1 LFSPQQRKLKILA
14 LLCGVLFAFGMAQLF
29 LLRFE
34 AGNIYPPYSSLR
46 SDPLGTR
53 ALFESLNRL
62 AADTAARNFRSLRQ
76 VKLRPKTT
84 LVMVGLQD
92 TNAILG
98 KKKIEGLLEQLA
110 EAGGRL
116 VLTFSATAGHGNRK
130 HRDEPESNDR
140 LKDEAGADTDPIEE
154 WVEEDKKDENCS
166 GNYEQDAVYG
176 LNALGV
182 RIRSTRDD
190 PTDEFAVRSA
200 DDSAILPIKIP
211 WRSPLYF
218 ELRENSWETLYRWQD
233 APVVVQRPW
242 GKGFVVMAADSYLLS
257 NEALRN
263 HRSSGLL
270 AWLMVPGHEILFDEF
285 HKGLVKQ
292 PGVAG
297 LARQYRLHWV
307 FAAIF
312 VVAGLFVWRQAAI
325 FVPSVQSE
333 QGPQDAPPAMG
344 RDTSQGLV
352 HLSIQHI
359 RPKDLLPVC
368 FQAWKAQAAQHI
380 SSSRIDEVRGL
391 VAQAVDDSRKEVYVD
406 AYNQICELLKQGKRS

>member
-1 LFSPQQRKLKILA
+1 MFSSNQRKLKMLA

-53 ALFESLNRL
+53 ALFDSLNRL
-62 AADTAARNFRSLRQ
+62 AADTAGRNFRPLGQ

-92 TNAILG
+92 THAIF
-98 KKKIEGLLEQLA
+98 KKKKVEGLLQHLA

-116 VLTFSATAGHGNRK
+116 VLTFSAAAGYGYTE
-130 HRDEPESNDR
+130 HRGEAESNDS
-140 LKDEAGADTDPIEE
+140 LKDEADADPIEE
-154 WVEEDKKDENCS
+154 WVEEDDNDEDCS
-166 GNYEQDAVYG
+166 GSNERDAVYG
-176 LNALGV
+176 LNALGI

-190 PTDEFAVRSA
+190 PTDAFAVRFS
-200 DDSAILPIKIP
+200 DDSAILPIDIP
-211 WRSPLYF
+211 WRSSLYF
-218 ELRENSWETLYRWQD
+218 ELLETSWETIYRWQE

-270 AWLMVPGHEILFDEF
+270 AWLMLPGHEILFDES

-312 VVAGLFVWRQAAI
+312 VVAGLFVWRQVAI

-333 QGPQDAPPAMG
+333 QGPLDAPPAVG

-352 HLSIQHI
+352 HLFRQHI
-359 RPKDLLPVC
+359 SPKDLLPVC
-368 FQAWKAQAAQHI
+368 FQAWKAQAAQRVP
-380 SSSRIDEVRGL
+380 SSRIDEVRGI
-391 VAQAVDDSRKEVYVD
+391 VEQAADDSRKDIHVD
-406 AYNQICELLKQGKRS
+406 AYKQICELLKQGKRS

>member
-1 LFSPQQRKLKILA
+1 LFSQQQRKLKMLA
-14 LLCGVLFAFGMAQLF
+14 LLCGVLFAVGLTQLF

-53 ALFESLNRL
+53 ALFDSLNRL
-62 AADTAARNFRSLRQ
+62 AADTVGRNFRPLRQ
-76 VKLRPKTT
+76 VKLDPKTT
-84 LVMVGLQD
+84 FVMVGLHD
-92 TNAILG
+92 TNAIVE
-98 KKKIEGLLEQLA
+98 KKKVEGLLEHLA

-116 VLTFSATAGHGNRK
+116 VLTFSAATGHRYRK
-130 HRDEPESNDR
+130 HIDESESNDN
-140 LKDEAGADTDPIEE
+140 LKNGTDGDADPIEE
-154 WVEEDKKDENCS
+154 FVVEDNKDEDCTS
-166 GNYEQDAVYG
+166 GEDQDAVCG
-176 LNALGV
+176 LNTLGAK
-182 RIRSTRDD
+182 IRSTRDD
-190 PTDEFAVRSA
+190 PTDEFAVRFA
-200 DDSAILPIKIP
+200 DGPAILPLEIP

-218 ELRENSWETLYRWQD
+218 ELRENNWEILYRWQD

-242 GKGFVVMAADSYLLS
+242 GKGSVVMAADSYLLS

-270 AWLMVPGHEILFDEF
+270 AWLMVPGHDILFDEF

-307 FAAIF
+307 FGAIF
-312 VVAGLFVWRQAAI
+312 VVAGLFIWRQAAI

-333 QGPQDAPPAMG
+333 RGPSDAPPAVG

-352 HLSIQHI
+352 HLYRQHI
-359 RPKDLLPVC
+359 SPKKVMTVC
-368 FQAWKAQAAQHI
+368 FQAWKSQAAQRV
-380 SSSRIDEVRGL
+380 SSSRIDEVRVL
-391 VAQAVDDSRKEVYVD
+391 VEQATADSRKEVHVETYK
-406 AYNQICELLKQGKRS
+406 QICELLKQGKRS